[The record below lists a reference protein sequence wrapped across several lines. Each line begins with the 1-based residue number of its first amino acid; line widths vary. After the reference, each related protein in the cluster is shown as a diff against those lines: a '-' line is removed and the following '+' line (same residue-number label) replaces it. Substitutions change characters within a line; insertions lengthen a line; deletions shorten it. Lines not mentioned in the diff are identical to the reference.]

1 MQRLTHPLAR
11 VTLGLG
17 VAAIL
22 GLGAAVPAFASGPTS
37 VAISGTPV
45 SGGALTPSNFTPIT
59 LDGINAKTATAN
71 WSIGNVTDASGTG
84 AGWNVSLSMTRLAQY
99 DATLNAGAGGYTTG
113 GHLLA
118 TSSIQATT
126 PATVTLV
133 GSGSAATTVTPVAAN
148 TALDTGNAV
157 KLLSAALNGGMGSYS
172 FSALTATLT
181 VPAATYAAT
190 YRSDATVSLNSTP

>member
-45 SGGALTPSNFTPIT
+45 AGGALTPSNFSSIA
-59 LDGINAKTATAN
+59 LDGINQKTATAT

-84 AGWNVSLSMTRLAQY
+84 NGWNVSLSMTRLAQY
-99 DATLNAGAGGYTTG
+99 DSTLNAGAGGYTTG
-113 GHLLA
+113 GHLLG
-118 TSSIQATT
+118 TSSIQVTT
-126 PATVTLV
+126 PPVVTLV
-133 GSGSAATTVTPVAAN
+133 GSGSAAGTVAPVAAN
-148 TALDTGNAV
+148 TPLDTGSAV
-157 KLLSAALNGGMGSYS
+157 KLLSAAINGGMGSYS

-190 YRSDATVSLNSTP
+190 YRSDATVSLTSTP